1 MTTNLQG
8 LRDIHLPPPPGWWP
22 PAPGW
27 WLLAML
33 LLVAIVW
40 IARRVLRMRSRRRRV
55 HNALHEYDTTLANTH
70 EASARIAAASQALR
84 RVAKWREP
92 SAALLEG
99 DAWLRFLDGEDP
111 AKPFSNG
118 DGKLLRDGGFRR
130 SVDQDIAPTLALAR
144 ARFVQ
149 LLERAD
155 A

>member
-1 MTTNLQG
+1 MTTNLPG

-27 WLLAML
+27 WALAVVLLIVVSWTVRRML
-33 LLVAIVW
+33 RL
-40 IARRVLRMRSRRRRV
+40 RSRRRRIR
-55 HNALHEYDTTLANTH
+55 NALHAYDVALANAGG
-70 EASARIAAASQALR
+70 ASARIAAASEALR
-84 RVAKWREP
+84 RAAKWREP

-99 DAWLRFLDGEDP
+99 DAWLRFLDGDDP

-130 SVDQDIAPTLALAR
+130 SVDEDVAPTLTLAR

-149 LLERAD
+149 LLERVD